1 MCGFFK
7 YKCLQNSLVAYN
19 IRVPNFSYMRKV
31 FAKNC
36 SRPVVPTAE
45 RRSPKPNVGG
55 SNPSWPAIFFRL
67 RCITELSVDSR
78 SLSKA
83 QNAGSNPAYVKI
95 EASQMSAKSDTQA
108 NRFDTPKWLVVV
120 ALIALGVVG
129 NSVYSDQSL
138 LFRVLGLVA
147 VAVVAGLVAAQT
159 VKGKSFLI
167 MFKEARNEIRKVVWP
182 NRQETMQTTLI
193 VIAVVLVMALLLWGL
208 DSLLSWIVSSI
219 IG

>member
-1 MCGFFK
+1 MTG
-7 YKCLQNSLVAYN
+7 
-19 IRVPNFSYMRKV
+19 
-31 FAKNC
+31 
-36 SRPVVPTAE
+36 
-45 RRSPKPNVGG
+45 
-55 SNPSWPAIFFRL
+55 
-67 RCITELSVDSR
+67 LSVESR
-78 SLSKA
+78 SLSKS
-83 QNAGSNPAYVKI
+83 QNAGSDPAYVKI
-95 EASQMSAKSDTQA
+95 EASLMSAKSDTQA
-108 NRFDTPKWLVVV
+108 NRFDAPKWLIVV

-138 LFRVLGLVA
+138 LYRVLGLVA
-147 VAVVAGLVAAQT
+147 VAVLAGLVAAQT